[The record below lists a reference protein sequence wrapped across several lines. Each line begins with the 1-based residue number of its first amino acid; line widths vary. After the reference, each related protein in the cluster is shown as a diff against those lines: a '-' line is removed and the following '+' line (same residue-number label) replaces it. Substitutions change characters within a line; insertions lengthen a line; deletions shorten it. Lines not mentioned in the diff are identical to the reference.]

1 MKKPVRSVYRKRRI
15 FLDTNVILDFFL
27 EREPFY
33 YDALKLWAAC
43 EEGAVDGYVSALTIT
58 NVHYIAQRIKSPTTA
73 MIAVCGI
80 LDVFNVVPLDKELLR
95 RAADLHDRDYE
106 DDIQLQSAV
115 KAGCSHLFTRDP
127 THFHSKAIAIVPPS
141 SFTLRAAATDQ

>member
-73 MIAVCGI
+73 MIAVRGI
-80 LDVFNVVPLDKELLR
+80 LDVFNVVPLDKELLH
-95 RAADLHDRDYE
+95 RAANLHDRDYE
-106 DDIQLQSAV
+106 VGSCPRKGKKTKRPKKKKKPRTLQVINS
-115 KAGCSHLFTRDP
+115 
-127 THFHSKAIAIVPPS
+127 
-141 SFTLRAAATDQ
+141 